1 MLLALVGVFAF
12 YPYVQGDVLNNFPS
26 DSVPI
31 SVARVLLAVTMVL
44 TYPVRHPTL
53 LFFYFFFV
61 FDSICT
67 YYIHTHASFVLDVLS
82 ACMCWCVDKE
92 VRIYLHDV
100 YVVDGAVRV
109 QALSAF
115 DLPPMEEW
123 TW

>member
-53 LFFYFFFV
+53 FSSFFYSV
-61 FDSICT
+61 CT
-67 YYIHTHASFVLDVLS
+67 YYIHTHASFVLEVPS
-82 ACMCWCVDKE
+82 VCMCWCVDKE
-92 VRIYLHDV
+92 VRVYLHDV